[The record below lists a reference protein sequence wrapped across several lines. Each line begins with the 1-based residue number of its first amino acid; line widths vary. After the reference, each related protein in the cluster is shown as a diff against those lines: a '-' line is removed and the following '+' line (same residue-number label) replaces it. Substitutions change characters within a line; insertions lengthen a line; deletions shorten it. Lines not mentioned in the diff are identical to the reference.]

1 MPGTVFTLPATLPI
15 LVTTSPVVPSYPDTY
30 TALVAGE
37 YVTVQ
42 QGSINIQK
50 AVGTQGTGSMTVKS
64 ALGTVWEY
72 GTQAL
77 IYDETGTI
85 AYGGFIANDH
95 AYRDAGA
102 RQGDLGWLNHDL
114 TLMDNTYK
122 ASKRYAFKAYANTT
136 AGAIVLDIW
145 GTYLAAE
152 GVTASSATVA
162 TGPTIVQGVWG
173 GSKSIA
179 EIFNWLA
186 QQAGFWW
193 TIDESLTLWFQPYGG
208 IPAPF
213 SLDGTNVD
221 AMQSVTVDSGN
232 SMLTNKQYV
241 KGSVAQK
248 GTTTAPLV
256 ESFKGDGASRSFT
269 LGYEL
274 NTLISVTLNGL
285 DITSLVQDKGSSGG
299 SYYALVGDPVITQD
313 PSQSVLTSSDTLVVT
328 YIGQFPVIAAAQ
340 SSAQISAQAARERT
354 GTGIIETVYS
364 DTKLRSLPAAFQVAS
379 GLLTHFGADTTLLTF
394 NTKETGLQPGQLLN
408 VTLSD
413 YNISN
418 LPMLIAGVNISDQQ
432 DGLTIWFQVAAV
444 GAPGAAAWAVESS
457 QWTTYFHNLMA
468 QSSDPSDYTD
478 AQDTALV
485 IPSVSVASHTPSV
498 TITATKAI
506 CSFPSDTLFPSS
518 SLFPC

>member
-1 MPGTVFTLPATLPI
+1 
-15 LVTTSPVVPSYPDTY
+15 
-30 TALVAGE
+30 
-37 YVTVQ
+37 
-42 QGSINIQK
+42 
-50 AVGTQGTGSMTVKS
+50 
-64 ALGTVWEY
+64 
-72 GTQAL
+72 
-77 IYDETGTI
+77 
-85 AYGGFIANDH
+85 
-95 AYRDAGA
+95 
-102 RQGDLGWLNHDL
+102 
-114 TLMDNTYK
+114 
-122 ASKRYAFKAYANTT
+122 
-136 AGAIVLDIW
+136 
-145 GTYLAAE
+145 
-152 GVTASSATVA
+152 
-162 TGPTIVQGVWG
+162 
-173 GSKSIA
+173 
-179 EIFNWLA
+179 
-186 QQAGFWW
+186 
-193 TIDESLTLWFQPYGG
+193 
-208 IPAPF
+208 
-213 SLDGTNVD
+213 
-221 AMQSVTVDSGN
+221 
-232 SMLTNKQYV
+232 
-241 KGSVAQK
+241 
-248 GTTTAPLV
+248 
-256 ESFKGDGASRSFT
+256 
-269 LGYEL
+269 L

-340 SSAQISAQAARERT
+340 SSAQITAQAARERT

>member
-1 MPGTVFTLPATLPI
+1 
-15 LVTTSPVVPSYPDTY
+15 
-30 TALVAGE
+30 
-37 YVTVQ
+37 
-42 QGSINIQK
+42 
-50 AVGTQGTGSMTVKS
+50 
-64 ALGTVWEY
+64 
-72 GTQAL
+72 
-77 IYDETGTI
+77 
-85 AYGGFIANDH
+85 
-95 AYRDAGA
+95 
-102 RQGDLGWLNHDL
+102 
-114 TLMDNTYK
+114 
-122 ASKRYAFKAYANTT
+122 
-136 AGAIVLDIW
+136 
-145 GTYLAAE
+145 
-152 GVTASSATVA
+152 
-162 TGPTIVQGVWG
+162 
-173 GSKSIA
+173 
-179 EIFNWLA
+179 
-186 QQAGFWW
+186 W

-221 AMQSVTVDSGN
+221 AMQNVTLDSGN

-248 GTTTAPLV
+248 GTTAAPLV

-313 PSQSVLTSSDTLVVT
+313 PSQSVLTSSDTLAVT

-340 SSAQISAQAARERT
+340 NSAQISAQAARERT

-418 LPMLIAGVNISDQQ
+418 LPMLV
-432 DGLTIWFQVAAV
+432 
-444 GAPGAAAWAVESS
+444 
-457 QWTTYFHNLMA
+457 
-468 QSSDPSDYTD
+468 
-478 AQDTALV
+478 
-485 IPSVSVASHTPSV
+485 
-498 TITATKAI
+498 
-506 CSFPSDTLFPSS
+506 
-518 SLFPC
+518 